1 MRFIRKRLSYAVLAP
16 VVLAILASASMTARA
31 QPSNDAAHLLDGGAL
46 YKQNCASCHDAAV
59 GAGRAPP
66 RSALARL
73 TPNEVFDTLSHGA
86 MAKMA
91 SGLSDPELD
100 AIAFYLTG
108 KAPAHAAAATAA
120 SSTPVCKTNPAPT
133 LARPRWNGWS
143 PTLNNA
149 RFQAQTALDARTVAR
164 LEPKWA
170 FQFTGGLGSQ
180 PTVVGGRIFF
190 ATGSGAVYALDAGAG
205 CQHWRAEVKGGVRAA
220 VTVAPLSGGS
230 GRLAVFIGD
239 RTGGVHALDAAT
251 GQEIWTTKVDSHP
264 FATITAA
271 PALYRG
277 RIYVPVSSSEE
288 ISSLLKGYHCCTFR
302 GHVTALDAA
311 TGKVLW
317 TTYTIPET
325 PEPYRLDPKGGQ
337 LYGPAGAAIWSS
349 PTIDARRGALY
360 VATGD
365 SYSDAPNTGSD
376 AVMAMDLV
384 TGHLHWSRQVTQNDN
399 YLVGCTGKADSQPA
413 ACPRTVGDDY
423 DFGASPVLAERSD
436 GRGVLMVG
444 QKSGAVTALD
454 PDRQGRVLW
463 QTQVGLGSA
472 LGGVE
477 WGMAADRQTLFV
489 PIADPYAP
497 RDKTKAGMYGLDI
510 GDGRIVWSN
519 AAPAPNCAVA
529 PKGSLINI
537 CTSGLSTAP
546 TAIEGAVIEGSLD
559 GVLRAYGA
567 RDGKVVWSFDVGQ
580 ASFSPINGA
589 APAKGDTMNAGG
601 ATVAGG
607 TLFQVSGYQ
616 SSNPNAKNLL
626 VAFTVDGK

>member
-1 MRFIRKRLSYAVLAP
+1 M
-16 VVLAILASASMTARA
+16 
-31 QPSNDAAHLLDGGAL
+31 
-46 YKQNCASCHDAAV
+46 
-59 GAGRAPP
+59 
-66 RSALARL
+66 
-73 TPNEVFDTLSHGA
+73 
-86 MAKMA
+86 
-91 SGLSDPELD
+91 
-100 AIAFYLTG
+100 
-108 KAPAHAAAATAA
+108 KAEPA
-120 SSTPVCKTNPAPT
+120 
-133 LARPRWNGWS
+133 PRWNGWS
-143 PTLNNA
+143 PTLDNA

-180 PTVVGGRIFF
+180 PTVVGGRIYF
-190 ATGSGAVYALDAGAG
+190 ATGSGAVYALDARAG

-325 PEPYRLDPKGGQ
+325 PEPYRLDPKGSQ

-349 PTIDARRGALY
+349 PTIDTRRGALY

-519 AAPAPNCAVA
+519 PAPAPNCAVA

-567 RDGKVVWSFDVGQ
+567 RRLGETMLGTCRLAQRLAARVDAEPELERLAPVPLNIVCFRYRAGEDSDRLNAELVTRLQESGV
-580 ASFSPINGA
+580 A
-589 APAKGDTMNAGG
+589 APSTTRIGG
-601 ATVAGG
+601 RLAIRAAIVGHRTGAQDVDI
-607 TLFQVSGYQ
+607 
-616 SSNPNAKNLL
+616 L
-626 VAFTVDGK
+626 VEAVLDLGRRLSKPAPIVTA